1 MPNQQELSVER
12 TWRHAAL
19 IRSDTSTL
27 NVGAD
32 HLALCVLYSG
42 LWIGRSGRQLKT
54 RHVFDYTL
62 GIFESANDN
71 LM

>member
-1 MPNQQELSVER
+1 MPNPQEPSVER
-12 TWRHAAL
+12 AWRHAAL
-19 IRSDTSTL
+19 IRSDNSTL
-27 NVGAD
+27 NVGVD

-54 RHVFDYTL
+54 RHVFHYTL
-62 GIFESANDN
+62 EILESANDN